1 MNEPEQTCPITD
13 TDTDV
18 RYLAGSLTD
27 VEAEAFEEH
36 YFGCDTCWKAVQRG
50 AEIRAA
56 LSQSSGGVEGE
67 KTELPAS
74 RQSIARRQW
83 WPALAAAAA
92 ILVAV
97 GLWKFPITTVPN
109 GATPNEAGRTAE
121 PTRGTA
127 EALAISTAA
136 SGQTLTASWPSTPE
150 ARAYRVRLIAED
162 GRLLLERELADTS
175 IVVPLDAISTSKPEG
190 TIYWKVEGLSDLRV
204 VISNYALTP
213 ARPAH

>member
-1 MNEPEQTCPITD
+1 MNEPEQTCPIAD

-27 VEAEAFEEH
+27 AEAEAFEEH

-50 AEIRAA
+50 AEIRSA
-56 LSQSSGGVEGE
+56 LSQSGGVVEE
-67 KTELPAS
+67 KTKLPAS

-97 GLWKFPITTVPN
+97 GLWKFPIATEPNNTTPD
-109 GATPNEAGRTAE
+109 EAGRTAE

-127 EALAISTAA
+127 EAFAISTTA
-136 SGQTLTASWPSTPE
+136 SGQTLTASWPHTPE

-175 IVVPLDAISTSKPEG
+175 IVIPLEAVSRIKPEG
-190 TIYWKVEGLSDLRV
+190 PIYWKVEGLNDLRV

-213 ARPAH
+213 ARPAP